1 MIGGWEK
8 KKKKSMLMDFFFK
21 CASVFKH
28 MITFTEVLFKQV
40 ESYYAQLNILNWPKT
55 CNSWQANE

>member
-1 MIGGWEK
+1 
-8 KKKKSMLMDFFFK
+8 MLMDFFFK